1 MLIAVEGMD
10 GVGKTE
16 VSKYICEKYNFTFIE
31 KPLHYF
37 YNDGAEKNMLI

>member
-16 VSKYICEKYNFTFIE
+16 VSKYICEKYNFTFII
-31 KPLHYF
+31 HS
-37 YNDGAEKNMLI
+37 